1 MGFCIES
8 TSTWLG
14 WSTTTATS
22 LAADDEYDHHFRCND
37 HEKLMKFMRY
47 IVFGKHEM
55 IWKCVENEVSS
66 RLDRLWSDVECINW
80 CKQCA
85 AHSDRHNSSLTEGDH
100 QAELSSFV
108 MFQSLAASSTR
119 CAIYIHVELF
129 RSWNMTDLRDHKIS
143 NFTSSADDQWWREV
157 NSESEQHLCWLWWWC
172 RSTWGEK
179 IKQKSHRSKLVF
191 WRFWWIMSSDLI
203 TSPVSMCVWSRNEQ
217 VKRM

>member
-14 WSTTTATS
+14 WSTTTATR

-37 HEKLMKFMRY
+37 HEKLMNFMRY

-85 AHSDRHNSSLTEGDH
+85 AYSDRHNSSLTEGDH

-119 CAIYIHVELF
+119 CAIYIYSRGIISIVEHDWSSRSQNFKFHIISRRSMMAWSQF
-129 RSWNMTDLRDHKIS
+129 RVRAAFVLIMMMMPIDLR
-143 NFTSSADDQWWREV
+143 RE
-157 NSESEQHLCWLWWWC
+157 N
-172 RSTWGEK
+172 
-179 IKQKSHRSKLVF
+179 
-191 WRFWWIMSSDLI
+191 
-203 TSPVSMCVWSRNEQ
+203 
-217 VKRM
+217 